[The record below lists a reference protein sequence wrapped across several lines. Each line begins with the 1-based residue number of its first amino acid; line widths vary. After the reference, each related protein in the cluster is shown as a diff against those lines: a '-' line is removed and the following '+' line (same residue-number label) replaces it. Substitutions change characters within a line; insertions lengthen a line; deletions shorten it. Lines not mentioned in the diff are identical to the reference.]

1 MTSDGRSSRP
11 DGGAAPE
18 DGDEQVS
25 EAPRVRIGELRH
37 HLGGQVE
44 IAGWLYNIR
53 SKGRIRFLQLRDGS
67 GRVQGVAVKDECD
80 ADSFLAMASLKMEA
94 SLLVR
99 GDVRAD
105 DRAPSGVELG
115 VHAISVLHNPT
126 DDYPIAKKE
135 HGIDFLL
142 ENRHLWLRSARQ
154 EAMLRVRSRTAASMR
169 RFFDERGFVH
179 VDTPILTGSIGESS
193 GTLFSL
199 PYFDLGEAHLAQTG
213 QLYLEAACA
222 ALGRV
227 YNFGPTFR
235 AEKSKTRRHLT
246 EFWMLEAEVAF
257 LDNRDNLALQEELI
271 CAVVG
276 DVLAHCDGELHTLG
290 RDVGPLREVQEPF
303 PRLDYGA
310 AIAQLQARGSGIT
323 WGQDLGADDETT
335 LARAHERPV
344 FVVNYPRAVKAF
356 YMKRNPDD
364 PRTVLCA
371 DLLAPEGYGE
381 IIGGSQREDDYE
393 LLSDRIGEAGL
404 PAKPY
409 RWYLDLRRFGSV
421 VHSGFGIGLERTVAW
436 LTGTPHVRES
446 APFPRTLSRIY
457 P

>member
-1 MTSDGRSSRP
+1 MN
-11 DGGAAPE
+11 
-18 DGDEQVS
+18 
-25 EAPRVRIGELRH
+25 APRVLIADLPTHAGR
-37 HLGGQVE
+37 QVE
-44 IAGWLYNIR
+44 LAGWLYNIR
-53 SKGRIRFLQLRDGS
+53 SKGSIRFLQLRDGS
-67 GRVQGVAVKDECD
+67 GRVQGVAAKNECD
-80 ADSFLAMASLKMEA
+80 PESFAALPTLKMEA

-99 GDVRAD
+99 GEVRAD

-115 VHAISVLHNPT
+115 VHAVTVVHNPV

-142 ENRHLWLRSARQ
+142 EHRHLWLRSTRQ
-154 EAMLRVRSRTAASMR
+154 EAMLRVRARTATSMR
-169 RFFDERGFVH
+169 RFFDDRGFVH
-179 VDTPILTGSIGESS
+179 VDTPILTGSIGESA

-199 PYFDLGEAHLAQTG
+199 PYFDLGDAHLAQTG

-257 LDNRDNLALQEELI
+257 LDNRGNLDLQEELV
-271 CAVVG
+271 CAVAA
-276 DVLAHCDGELHTLG
+276 DVVANCEPELRTLG
-290 RDVGPLREVQEPF
+290 RDLEPLHAVQPPF
-303 PRLDYGA
+303 PRLDYGDA
-310 AIAQLQARGSGIT
+310 VARLQAAGSSIA

-335 LARAHERPV
+335 LSQAHQQPV
-344 FVVNYPRAVKAF
+344 FVVYYPRAVKAF

-364 PRTVLCA
+364 ASTVLCA

-381 IIGGSQREDDYE
+381 IIGGSQREDDHQ
-393 LLSDRIGEAGL
+393 LLSARIREARL
-404 PAKPY
+404 PEEAY

-436 LTGTPHVRES
+436 LTGTHHVRES
-446 APFPRTLSRIY
+446 APFPRTMGRIY